1 MTKVNFYKVQ
11 GNLDAV
17 LALTC
22 RLVERAW
29 QQDTEVLIYT
39 DEEQTAA
46 RMSDALWDW
55 SAGSFLPHRL
65 QAEGPENIQ
74 IHAGPADADNVEQI
88 IGQQHGLLVNLAAQT
103 PGWFARFDKLCEFV
117 HGDEAL
123 LAGKRHRYRF
133 YKDRGYPLQYHDMSE
148 RF

>member
-11 GNLDAV
+11 GDLEAV

-29 QQDTEVLIYT
+29 QQDTEVLIHT
-39 DEEQTAA
+39 DDEQTAL
-46 RMSDALWDW
+46 RLSDTLWDW
-55 SAGSFLPHRL
+55 SASSFLPHRL
-65 QAEGPENIQ
+65 QAIGPEKIQ
-74 IHAGPADADNVEQI
+74 LHAGPADTDDVEEI
-88 IGQQHGLLVNLAAQT
+88 IGEQHGLLVNLAEQT
-103 PGWFARFDKLCEFV
+103 PRWFARFDILCEFV

-123 LAGKRHRYRF
+123 LTSKRDRYRF